1 MARSNRDPVSIVLLI
16 IVFALPLTLLV
27 PGFSVWHFVPKVR
40 VTRFHA
46 YEQEVTWNQ
55 LNAGLVAAMIVLFC
69 LFLEI
74 RKRKLDEMVESV
86 LTVSQATDKLM
97 EIERERQTGTV
108 RACLELLDAS
118 NDHYEHL
125 SLLRQEL
132 RQRKQHPPVI
142 EPSGSSM

>member
-1 MARSNRDPVSIVLLI
+1 MARSNRDPVVILGLP

-27 PGFSVWHFVPKVR
+27 PGFSVWNIVPKVR

-46 YEQEVTWNQ
+46 YAQEVTWNQ
-55 LNAGLVAAMIVLFC
+55 LNAGIVAVLIILFC
-69 LFLEI
+69 LFLEM

-97 EIERERQTGTV
+97 EIERERQLGTV
-108 RACLELLDAS
+108 RACVELLDAS
-118 NDHYEHL
+118 SEHYEHL

-132 RQRKQHPPVI
+132 RWRKQHPPVI
-142 EPSGSSM
+142 EPSSSVM